1 MPDSD
6 FAALIAWL
14 DDRVG
19 KRVAVSLT
27 GPSERTSNVGL
38 HAEGALRRRDVEIIL
53 IDPSPGQV
61 AAFGVGDAVL
71 VLLEGDLIEV
81 EFDDGRTFTPL
92 GGGSFE
98 IPASASADFG
108 DVVVLF
114 SDGRSEA

>member
-14 DDRVG
+14 EDRVG
-19 KRVAVSLT
+19 KHVAVSLT
-27 GPSERTSNVGL
+27 GPSEGTSNVGL
-38 HAEGALRRRDVEIIL
+38 HAEGALRRRDGEIIL

-81 EFDDGRTFTPL
+81 EFDDRQVFTPL
-92 GGGSFE
+92 DGGSFE

-108 DVVVLF
+108 DVVVRF